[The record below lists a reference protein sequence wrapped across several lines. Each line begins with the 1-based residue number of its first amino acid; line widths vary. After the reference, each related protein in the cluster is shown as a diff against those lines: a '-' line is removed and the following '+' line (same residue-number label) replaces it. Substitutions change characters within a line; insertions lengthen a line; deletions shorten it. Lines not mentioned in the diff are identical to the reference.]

1 MTKNFVKD
9 SDYRRQGLLFVLENI
24 TANISHP
31 TQRNHAVSAEIML
44 LVTLRYLATGSF
56 LVVVGDFVGIDKSTA
71 CKIVYKV
78 CRAIAGLHTTFIRM
92 PVTDD
97 EAHINSNR
105 FYNIARFP
113 RCIGAIDCTHVRISS
128 PGGNQPE
135 IFRNRKNFFSFNVQA
150 ISDAELKIQNI
161 VCRWPGSAHDSFVF
175 NNSNIRAK
183 FERGEYKDYM
193 LVGDSGYGIRSF
205 LITPLEKPRTAA
217 ENLFNESQT
226 RTRNPVERCFEVWK
240 RRFPILAVGIRL
252 KIEKVEAV
260 VIATAVL
267 HNIACILNEEMPD
280 VNPEE
285 AAAIQFVN
293 EVDHEIVRDNLIGV
307 NNSVRYQLINDYFNR
322 LQ

>member
-1 MTKNFVKD
+1 MLELLDILNRRRARKR
-9 SDYRRQGLLFVLENI
+9 YRERINHFEKWNDEEFRQRFRL
-24 TANISHP
+24 SK
-31 TQRNHAVSAEIML
+31 NHAVSAEIML

-71 CKIVYKV
+71 CRIVYKV

-128 PGGNQPE
+128 LGGNQPE

-161 VCRWPGSAHDSFVF
+161 MCRWPGSAHDTRSFIF

-183 FERGEYKDYM
+183 QLQLKGGWVAQWLELRSWERKVPGSNLARNRHLF
-193 LVGDSGYGIRSF
+193 LVFSHEKKSSTKIYIDHNALSTQMFKMTKTGQLV
-205 LITPLEKPRTAA
+205 LI
-217 ENLFNESQT
+217 Q
-226 RTRNPVERCFEVWK
+226 C
-240 RRFPILAVGIRL
+240 
-252 KIEKVEAV
+252 
-260 VIATAVL
+260 
-267 HNIACILNEEMPD
+267 H
-280 VNPEE
+280 
-285 AAAIQFVN
+285 
-293 EVDHEIVRDNLIGV
+293 
-307 NNSVRYQLINDYFNR
+307 
-322 LQ
+322 

>member
-1 MTKNFVKD
+1 
-9 SDYRRQGLLFVLENI
+9 
-24 TANISHP
+24 
-31 TQRNHAVSAEIML
+31 ML

-71 CKIVYKV
+71 CRIVYKV

-128 PGGNQPE
+128 LG
-135 IFRNRKNFFSFNVQA
+135 
-150 ISDAELKIQNI
+150 
-161 VCRWPGSAHDSFVF
+161 
-175 NNSNIRAK
+175 
-183 FERGEYKDYM
+183 
-193 LVGDSGYGIRSF
+193 
-205 LITPLEKPRTAA
+205 
-217 ENLFNESQT
+217 T
-226 RTRNPVERCFEVWK
+226 RTRNPVERCFGVWK

-267 HNIACILNEEMPD
+267 HNIACMYT
-280 VNPEE
+280 
-285 AAAIQFVN
+285 Q
-293 EVDHEIVRDNLIGV
+293 
-307 NNSVRYQLINDYFNR
+307 
-322 LQ
+322 